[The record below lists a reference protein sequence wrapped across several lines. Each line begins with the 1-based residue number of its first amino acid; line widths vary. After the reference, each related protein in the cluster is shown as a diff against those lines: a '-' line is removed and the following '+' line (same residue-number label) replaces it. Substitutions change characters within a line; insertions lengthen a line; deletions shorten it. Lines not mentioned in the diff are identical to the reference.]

1 VFLSAF
7 GKLCEDDG
15 LVLAASRETFYSD
28 SVDVSELDQ
37 PGKILL

>member
-15 LVLAASRETFYSD
+15 LVLAAFRETFYSD